1 MKASTYLRVACAI
14 PTVKPANPTHNAK
27 SIIQGYAKC
36 RDARADLILFPELSL
51 SGYTCA
57 DLFFQSRLLEEV
69 EIQALRI
76 IKECSEGIIIFGL
89 PLSHQGRL
97 FNSALVAQGGRI
109 LGIVPKTYVPDSQEY
124 YENRW
129 FASSDEARETHVE
142 ISGQSVPFSANLCF
156 NDDEGI
162 SLALEICE
170 DLWAPIPP
178 SSKHAIAGAQILLN
192 PSASSELVAKADY
205 RRELI
210 KNQSARCLAAY
221 IYCSAGPSESSTDT
235 LFGGHALIVE
245 NGRIIAENQRFP
257 MGDDQLLADIDVELL
272 NHERRISRSFG
283 SAARRELGG
292 SNYRSIPFKTSV
304 MEGAKTTIRAVPSQ
318 PFVPSNEAERNLRC
332 KEIFSIQAAALATRM
347 EHSNIEKS
355 VLGLSGGLDSTLALL
370 VAINALNRLSLPRSR
385 IHALTMPGFGTT
397 KRTLGNVKNLCAA
410 LGVELE
416 TIDIRE
422 SCKLQM
428 EELGHSGQA
437 DNIVFEN
444 IQARHRTAL
453 LMNKANMLGAL
464 VIGTGDLSE
473 LALGWC
479 TFSGDHISNYSVN
492 SGVPKT
498 LVQYLIRW
506 FAESHPQNEIRD
518 ILLDILDTPISPE
531 LLPPDPKGS
540 ISQKTQDEIG
550 PYELHDFF
558 LYYAIRYG
566 FGPDRVCALAAK
578 AFGAAYE
585 PQAIRKWLRV
595 FYMRFFSQQFKRS
608 CLPDGPKVGTI
619 ALSPRADWRMPS
631 DAQADIWL
639 KELDSLSG
647 N

>member
-1 MKASTYLRVACAI
+1 MSINGYLRVACAI
-14 PTVKPANPTHNAK
+14 PTMKPANPAYNAN
-27 SIIQGYAKC
+27 SIIQSYITC
-36 RDARADLILFPELSL
+36 RNIGADLILFPELSL

-57 DLFFQSRLLEEV
+57 DLFFQSCLLEEI
-69 EIQALRI
+69 ETQTLSI
-76 IKECSEGIIIFGL
+76 IRECNEGIIVFGL
-89 PLSHQGRL
+89 PISQQGRL
-97 FNSALVAQGGRI
+97 FNSALVAQGGKI
-109 LGIVPKTYVPDSQEY
+109 LGIVPKSYVPDSQEY

-129 FASSDEARETHVE
+129 FASSYEARETHVK
-142 ISGQSVPFSANLCF
+142 IGGFSVPFNTKLCF
-156 NDDEGI
+156 THDERL
-162 SLALEICE
+162 SFAVEICE

-178 SSKHAIAGAQILLN
+178 SSRHAIAGAQILLN
-192 PSASSELVAKADY
+192 LAASNELVAKADY

-210 KNQSARCLAAY
+210 RNQSARCLAAY
-221 IYCSAGPSESSTDT
+221 IYCSAGPCESSTDT
-235 LFGGHALIVE
+235 LFGGHALIAE
-245 NGRIIAENQRFP
+245 NGRILAENQRFP
-257 MGDDQLLADIDVELL
+257 VGADQLVTDIDVELL

-283 SAARRELGG
+283 SAAKRELGEL
-292 SNYRSIPFKTSV
+292 SYNNIALKAPV
-304 MEGAKTTIRAVPSQ
+304 MGGVKRILRTISPH
-318 PFVPSNEAERNLRC
+318 PFVPSSEAERNLRC
-332 KEIFSIQAAALATRM
+332 KEILSIQAAALATRM
-347 EHSNIEKS
+347 EHSNFKKI

-370 VAINALNRLSLPRSR
+370 VIINTLDRLSLPRDR

-397 KRTLGNVKNLCAA
+397 KRTLENVKRLCTAFD
-410 LGVELE
+410 VELE

-428 EELGHSGQA
+428 KELSHSGQA
-437 DNIVFEN
+437 DNIAFEN

-453 LMNKANMLGAL
+453 LMNKANMLDAL
-464 VIGTGDLSE
+464 VVGTGDLSE

-506 FAESHPQNEIRD
+506 FVENHPLNEIRD

-531 LLPPDPKGS
+531 LLPPDSKGN

-566 FGPDRVCALAAK
+566 FGPSKVSALAEN
-578 AFGAAYE
+578 AFKTIYE
-585 PQAIRKWLRV
+585 LRTIRKWLRV
-595 FYMRFFSQQFKRS
+595 FYVRFFSQQFKRS
-608 CLPDGPKVGTI
+608 CLPDGPKIGTI

-631 DAQADIWL
+631 DIQADTWL
-639 KELDSLSG
+639 KELDSLPK

>member
-1 MKASTYLRVACAI
+1 MGANSYLRVACAI
-14 PTVKPANPTHNAK
+14 PTVKPADPAHNAK
-27 SIIQGYAKC
+27 SIIQSYVSC
-36 RDARADLILFPELSL
+36 RSAGANLMLFPELSL

-69 EIQALRI
+69 EVQTLDI
-76 IKECSEGIIIFGL
+76 IRECSEGIIVFGL
-89 PLSHQGRL
+89 PIPWQDRL
-97 FNSALVAQGGRI
+97 FNSALIAQGGKI

-129 FASSDEARETHVE
+129 FASSGEIGEDRVE
-142 ISGQSVPFSANLCF
+142 IGGEAVPFGANLCF
-156 NDDEGI
+156 TSDENL
-162 SLALEICE
+162 SLAVEICE

-192 PSASSELVAKADY
+192 LSASNELVAKADY
-205 RRELI
+205 RRELVR
-210 KNQSARCLAAY
+210 NQSARCLAAY
-221 IYCSAGPSESSTDT
+221 IYCSAGPGESSGDT
-235 LFGGHALIVE
+235 LFGGHALIAE
-245 NGRIIAENQRFP
+245 NGRILAENQRFP
-257 MGDDQLLADIDVELL
+257 VGADHLIADIDVELL

-283 SAARRELGG
+283 LAAKRELEEF
-292 SNYRSIPFKTSV
+292 SHSRIEIKPPMMNEFR
-304 MEGAKTTIRAVPSQ
+304 TILREVSPR
-318 PFVPSNEAERNLRC
+318 PFVPFNEAERNLRC
-332 KEIFSIQAAALATRM
+332 REIFSIQAAALATRM
-347 EHSNIEKS
+347 EHCGIKRA

-370 VAINALNRLSLPRSR
+370 VAISALDRLLLPRDG
-385 IHALTMPGFGTT
+385 IHAITMPGFGTT
-397 KRTLGNVKNLCAA
+397 KRTLGNVKKLCAA
-410 LGVELE
+410 FGIKLE
-416 TIDIRE
+416 IIDIRA
-422 SCKLQM
+422 SCRLQM

-437 DNIVFEN
+437 GDTAFEN

-506 FAESHPQNEIRD
+506 SAEGYSQNEIRD
-518 ILLDILDTPISPE
+518 TLLDILDTPISPE
-531 LLPPDPKGS
+531 LLPPDSKGD

-550 PYELHDFF
+550 PYDLHDFF

-566 FGPDRVCALAAK
+566 FGPSKVCALAAK
-578 AFGAAYE
+578 AFGTAYE
-585 PQAIRKWLRV
+585 SRIIRKWLRV
-595 FYMRFFSQQFKRS
+595 FYVRFFSQQFKRS

-631 DAQADIWL
+631 DAQADAWL
-639 KELDSLSG
+639 KELDSLPG
-647 N
+647 G

>member
-1 MKASTYLRVACAI
+1 MSGNCYLRVACAI
-14 PTVKPANPTHNAK
+14 PTMKPANPAHNAK
-27 SIIQGYAKC
+27 SIIQNYAEC
-36 RDARADLILFPELSL
+36 RNAGANLILFPELSL

-69 EIQALRI
+69 EVQTLRI
-76 IKECSEGIIIFGL
+76 IRECNEGIIVFGL
-89 PLSHQGRL
+89 PIPQQGRL
-97 FNSALVAQGGRI
+97 FNSALVAQNGKI

-129 FASSDEARETHVE
+129 FASSSEIREAHVE
-142 ISGQSVPFSANLCF
+142 MSGQSVPFSANLCF
-156 NDDEGI
+156 TYDERL
-162 SLALEICE
+162 SLAVEICE

-192 PSASSELVAKADY
+192 PSASNELVAKADY

-210 KNQSARCLAAY
+210 KNQSARCFAAY

-235 LFGGHALIVE
+235 LFGGHALIAE
-245 NGRIIAENQRFP
+245 NGRILAENQRFP
-257 MGDDQLLADIDVELL
+257 VGADHLVADIDVELL

-283 SAARRELGG
+283 LAARRELGG
-292 SNYRSIPFKTSV
+292 LNHNSIALEVPV
-304 MEGAKTTIRAVPSQ
+304 MDEVKSILREVSPK
-318 PFVPSNEAERNLRC
+318 PFVPSSESKRNLRC
-332 KEIFSIQAAALATRM
+332 REISSIQAAALATRM
-347 EHSNIEKS
+347 EHSSIKKA

-370 VAINALNRLSLPRSR
+370 VVISALDRLSLPRDG

-397 KRTLGNVKNLCAA
+397 KRTLGNVRKLCAA
-410 LGVELE
+410 FDVRLE
-416 TIDIRE
+416 TIDIRA

-428 EELGHSGQA
+428 EELGHSGRA
-437 DNIVFEN
+437 DDTTFEN

-506 FAESHPQNEIRD
+506 FAESYTRNEIRD
-518 ILLDILDTPISPE
+518 TLLDILDTPISPE
-531 LLPPDPKGS
+531 LLPPDAKGS

-566 FGPDRVCALAAK
+566 FGPDKVCALAAH
-578 AFGAAYE
+578 AFKTTYE
-585 PQAIRKWLRV
+585 LRTIRKWLRV
-595 FYMRFFSQQFKRS
+595 FYVRFFSQQFKRS

-631 DAQADIWL
+631 DAQADAWL
-639 KELDSLSG
+639 KELDSPS
-647 N
+647 

>member
-1 MKASTYLRVACAI
+1 MSINGYLRVACAI
-14 PTVKPANPTHNAK
+14 PTMKPANPAYNAN
-27 SIIQGYAKC
+27 SIIQSYITC
-36 RDARADLILFPELSL
+36 RNIGADLILFPELSL

-57 DLFFQSRLLEEV
+57 DLFFQSCLLEEI
-69 EIQALRI
+69 ETQTLSI
-76 IKECSEGIIIFGL
+76 IRECNEGIIVFGL
-89 PLSHQGRL
+89 PISQQGRL
-97 FNSALVAQGGRI
+97 FNSALVAQGGKI
-109 LGIVPKTYVPDSQEY
+109 LGIVPKSYVPDSQEY

-129 FASSDEARETHVE
+129 FASSYEARETHVKIGE
-142 ISGQSVPFSANLCF
+142 FSVPFNTKLCF
-156 NDDEGI
+156 THDERL
-162 SLALEICE
+162 SFAVEICE

-178 SSKHAIAGAQILLN
+178 SSRHAIAGAQILLN
-192 PSASSELVAKADY
+192 LAASNELVAKADY

-210 KNQSARCLAAY
+210 RNQSARCLAAY
-221 IYCSAGPSESSTDT
+221 IYCSAGPCESSTDT
-235 LFGGHALIVE
+235 LFGGHALIAE
-245 NGRIIAENQRFP
+245 NGRILAENQRFP
-257 MGDDQLLADIDVELL
+257 VGADQLVTDIDVELL

-283 SAARRELGG
+283 SAAKRELGEL
-292 SNYRSIPFKTSV
+292 SYNNIALKAPV
-304 MEGAKTTIRAVPSQ
+304 MGGVKRILRTISPH
-318 PFVPSNEAERNLRC
+318 PFVPSSEAERNLRC
-332 KEIFSIQAAALATRM
+332 KEILSIQAAALATRM
-347 EHSNIEKS
+347 EHSNFKKI

-370 VAINALNRLSLPRSR
+370 VIINTLDRLSLPRDR

-397 KRTLGNVKNLCAA
+397 KRTLENVKRLCTAFD
-410 LGVELE
+410 VELE

-428 EELGHSGQA
+428 KELSHSGLA
-437 DNIVFEN
+437 DNIAFEN

-453 LMNKANMLGAL
+453 LMNKANMLDAL
-464 VIGTGDLSE
+464 VVGTGDLSE

-506 FAESHPQNEIRD
+506 FVENHPLNEIRD

-531 LLPPDPKGS
+531 LLPPDSKGN

-566 FGPDRVCALAAK
+566 FGPSKVSALAEN
-578 AFGAAYE
+578 AFKTIYE
-585 PQAIRKWLRV
+585 LRTIRKWLRV
-595 FYMRFFSQQFKRS
+595 FYVRFFSQQFKRS
-608 CLPDGPKVGTI
+608 CLPDGPKIGTI

-631 DAQADIWL
+631 DIQADTWL
-639 KELDSLSG
+639 KELDSLPK

>member
-1 MKASTYLRVACAI
+1 MKASSYLRVACAI
-14 PTVKPANPTHNAK
+14 PVVKPADPMYNAK
-27 SIIQGYAKC
+27 SIIESYTKC
-36 RDARADLILFPELSL
+36 RDTEADLILFPELSL

-69 EIQALRI
+69 ETQSLRI
-76 IKECSEGIIIFGL
+76 VRECGGGIIVFGL
-89 PLSHQGRL
+89 PISQWGRL
-97 FNSALVAQGGRI
+97 FNSAIVAQSGEI

-129 FASSDEARETHVE
+129 FAPSDEAGKSYLE
-142 ISGQSVPFSANLCF
+142 IGGQTVPFGTNLCF
-156 NDDEGI
+156 THDENL
-162 SLALEICE
+162 SFAVEICE

-178 SSKHAIAGAQILLN
+178 SSKHAMAGAQILLN
-192 PSASSELVAKADY
+192 LSASNELVAKADY

-235 LFGGHALIVE
+235 LFGGHALIAE
-245 NGRIIAENQRFP
+245 NGRIITENQRFP
-257 MGDDQLLADIDVELL
+257 IGADQLVADIDLELL
-272 NHERRISRSFG
+272 NHERRISRSF
-283 SAARRELGG
+283 SLAARRELEEL
-292 SNYRSIPFKTSV
+292 SYSSVALKAPKMVEINTILRTIPH
-304 MEGAKTTIRAVPSQ
+304 Q
-318 PFVPSNEAERNLRC
+318 PFVPSDAAERNLRC
-332 KEIFSIQAAALATRM
+332 KEILSIQAAALATRM
-347 EHSNIEKS
+347 EHCSIKKT

-370 VAINALNRLSLPRSR
+370 VIISALDRLSLPRDG
-385 IHALTMPGFGTT
+385 IHVLTMPGFGTT
-397 KRTLGNVKNLCAA
+397 KRTLKNVERLCAA
-410 LGVELE
+410 FEVKLE
-416 TIDIRE
+416 TIDIKE
-422 SCKLQM
+422 ACKLQM
-428 EELGHSGQA
+428 AELHHSGRA
-437 DNIVFEN
+437 DNIAFEN
-444 IQARHRTAL
+444 IQARYRTTL

-498 LVQYLIRW
+498 LVQYLIRC
-506 FAESHPQNEIRD
+506 FAETHSQNEIHD

-531 LLPPDPKGS
+531 LLPPDSKGN
-540 ISQKTQDEIG
+540 ISQKTQDKIG

-566 FGPDRVCALAAK
+566 FGPSKVCALAAN

-585 PQAIRKWLRV
+585 PKTIRKWLRV
-595 FYMRFFSQQFKRS
+595 FYVRFFSQQFKRS

-631 DAQADIWL
+631 DAQASIWL
-639 KELDSLSG
+639 EELESLQ
-647 N
+647 ND